1 MQDLNDLY
9 FFVKIVDAG
18 GFAAAERLLNI
29 PKSKLS
35 RRTARLEE
43 RLGVRLIQRSTR
55 HFSMTEVGQRYYLH
69 CKAMLIE
76 ADAAQHAIDEL
87 RAEPCGTIRLS
98 CPIGLL
104 HFHISGMLAEFMLLH
119 PQVNVQLDAT
129 NRRVD
134 VLGEGI
140 DLAIR
145 VRPPPLE
152 DSELALRVLS
162 DRGQCLVASP
172 GLVQKLGM
180 PASPLELSKWP
191 SLSRGSPHEQ
201 HCWFL
206 TSPQGVEVQVHY
218 QPRLITTDMV
228 AVQTAALAGVGVAQL
243 PILMVGRYIDSGQL
257 IRLLPDWTVK
267 REIIHIVFPTRRGLL
282 PSVRALIDYL
292 VKRYAVLNED

>member
-76 ADAAQHAIDEL
+76 ADAAQQAIDEL

-104 HFHISGMLAEFMLLH
+104 HFHISEMLAEFMLLH
-119 PQVNVQLDAT
+119 PQLNVQLDAT

-191 SLSRGSPHEQ
+191 SLSRGAPHEQ
-201 HCWFL
+201 HRWFL
-206 TSPQGVEVQVHY
+206 TSPQGVDVEVHY

-243 PILMVGRYIDSGQL
+243 PILMVGRYIDSGLL

-267 REIIHIVFPTRRGLL
+267 REIIHLVFPTRRGLL

-292 VKRYAVLNED
+292 VQRYAILNED

>member
-76 ADAAQHAIDEL
+76 ADAAQQAIDEL

-104 HFHISGMLAEFMLLH
+104 HFHISEMLAEFMLLH

-172 GLVQKLGM
+172 GLVQKQGM

-191 SLSRGSPHEQ
+191 SLSRGAAHEQ
-201 HCWFL
+201 HRWFL

-228 AVQTAALAGVGVAQL
+228 AVQAAALAGVGVAQL
-243 PILMVGRYIDSGQL
+243 PILMVGRYIDRGQL

-267 REIIHIVFPTRRGLL
+267 REIIHLVFPTRRGLL

-292 VKRYAVLNED
+292 VQRYAILNED

>member
-43 RLGVRLIQRSTR
+43 SLGVRLIQRSTR

-76 ADAAQHAIDEL
+76 ADAAQQAIDEL

-104 HFHISGMLAEFMLLH
+104 HFHISEMLAEFMLLH

-191 SLSRGSPHEQ
+191 SLSRGTPHEQ
-201 HCWFL
+201 HRWFL

-267 REIIHIVFPTRRGLL
+267 REIIHLVFPTRRGLL

-292 VKRYAVLNED
+292 VQRYAILNED